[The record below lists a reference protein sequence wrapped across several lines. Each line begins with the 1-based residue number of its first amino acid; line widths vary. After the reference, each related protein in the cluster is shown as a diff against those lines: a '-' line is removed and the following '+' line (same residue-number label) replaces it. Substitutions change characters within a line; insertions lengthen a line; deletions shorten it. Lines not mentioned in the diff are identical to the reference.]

1 MIWLQNKN
9 SWFHFISVFNSD
21 SYISL
26 LVNEEKLEGLEH
38 LIDTE
43 MTNLN
48 SSFWIFCL
56 TSRIKISLERRYFGR
71 ANELQLLQFDQ
82 SKLFLLGY
90 FVWHL
95 KFWLQWKEK
104 HSIIVRNNQSFKDDA
119 CTDESLILCACMQAP
134 LIEWAVEERE
144 TDDPT
149 TQHKIEN

>member
-56 TSRIKISLERRYFGR
+56 TSHIKISLERRYFGR

-119 CTDESLILCACMQAP
+119 CTDESLILWACMQAP
-134 LIEWAVEERE
+134 LIEQPIEERE
-144 TDDPT
+144 TLMIQ
-149 TQHKIEN
+149 QHITK

>member
-38 LIDTE
+38 LIDTG

-48 SSFWIFCL
+48 SSLWIFGL
-56 TSRIKISLERRYFGR
+56 TSRIKISLERRYIGR
-71 ANELQLLQFDQ
+71 ANEFQWLQFDQ

-95 KFWLQWKEK
+95 KFWIQWKEI

-119 CTDESLILCACMQAP
+119 CTDESLILWACMQAP
-134 LIEWAVEERE
+134 LIESTVEERD
-144 TDDPT
+144 TDDPA
-149 TQHKIEN
+149 TQHKIEK